1 VIDVGLSTE
10 KLAAGVAPN
19 LTAVAPVN
27 PVPVI
32 AMVVPPASGPDAGLT
47 LVTEGTYLKTSLEF
61 VALLPPPGIVTVT
74 STAPDPPGEVAV
86 IDVALVT
93 VNVLAAVPPKLTA
106 VAPVKLVPV
115 IVTEVPPAA
124 GPEDGLTWVTVG
136 GVTYVYWSLVLVAL
150 VPPAVVTAIST
161 VPAAPGGAVAE
172 TWFELFTTNDA
183 ALPPKLTPVA
193 PVKPV
198 PLIVTVV
205 PPVVG
210 PDVGLTLVT
219 DGTYL

>member
-1 VIDVGLSTE
+1 
-10 KLAAGVAPN
+10 
-19 LTAVAPVN
+19 
-27 PVPVI
+27 
-32 AMVVPPASGPDAGLT
+32 
-47 LVTEGTYLKTSLEF
+47 
-61 VALLPPPGIVTVT
+61 VTVT
-74 STAPDPPGEVAV
+74 STAPDPAGEVAV
-86 IDVALVT
+86 IDVALLNA
-93 VNVLAAVPPKLTA
+93 NVLAAMPPKLTA

-124 GPEDGLTWVTVG
+124 GPEDGVIPVTVG
-136 GVTYVYWSLVLVAL
+136 GATYVYWSLTLVAL
-150 VPPAVVTAIST
+150 VPPGVVTAMST
-161 VPAAPGGAVAE
+161 VLAAPGGAVAE
-172 TWFELFTTNDA
+172 IWLELLITNDA
-183 ALPPKLTPVA
+183 ALPPKVTAVA

>member
-1 VIDVGLSTE
+1 
-10 KLAAGVAPN
+10 
-19 LTAVAPVN
+19 
-27 PVPVI
+27 
-32 AMVVPPASGPDAGLT
+32 M
-47 LVTEGTYLKTSLEF
+47 
-61 VALLPPPGIVTVT
+61 
-74 STAPDPPGEVAV
+74 
-86 IDVALVT
+86 
-93 VNVLAAVPPKLTA
+93 PPKLTA

-172 TWFELFTTNDA
+172 IWFELFTTNDA
-183 ALPPKLTPVA
+183 ALPAKVTPVA

-198 PLIVTVV
+198 PLIVTAV
-205 PPVVG
+205 PPDVG
-210 PDVGLTLVT
+210 PDVGLTLVM